1 MQKLLSSLVLLLLIC
16 YTSFAQKAANYQQLI
31 NEAWRLHEEKDFLK
45 SAQIYSKALEGMNEK
60 GLTSDR
66 FNAACSWASAKKP
79 DSAFIQLFIIAQK
92 GNFKDLMITS
102 TNADLKSLHM
112 DKRWHKVLDIVA
124 ANNYKSESNIDFAL
138 VAKLD
143 TLNEEYLDSRTQI
156 ATLESEFGAESKE
169 VKKYVKLF
177 NAKEASNLITITK
190 ILDKNGWPSDEI
202 VGDQGNYN
210 LYLLLERAD
219 LKVQQ
224 KYLPMMRVAASK
236 GNVRPG
242 YLAFFE
248 DRVAMKKNGK
258 QVYGSQVEFNDE
270 MQKYYVLPLTDP
282 DNVDKRRAELGLNSM
297 QWYITYWSL
306 TWDAEDYKK
315 QLPEYI
321 KMYKK

>member
-1 MQKLLSSLVLLLLIC
+1 MLLIS

-31 NEAWRLHEEKDFLK
+31 NEAWTLYGSKAFLK
-45 SAQIYSKALEGMNEK
+45 SAQIYSKALVGMNDR
-60 GLTSDR
+60 GLMSDR
-66 FNAACSWASAKKP
+66 FNAACSWALAKNP
-79 DSAFIQLFIIAQK
+79 DSAFVQLFKIAEK
-92 GNFKDLMITS
+92 GNFKDLMSVS
-102 TNADLKSLHM
+102 TTADLKSLHM
-112 DKRWHKVLDIVA
+112 DKRWHKVLDLVA

-156 ATLESEFGAESKE
+156 STLEAEFGAESKE

-177 NAKEASNLITITK
+177 SAKEAANLITMTK

-210 LYLLLERAD
+210 LYLLLERAE
-219 LKVQQ
+219 LKIQQ

-236 GNVRPG
+236 GYVRPG
-242 YLAFFE
+242 YLALFE

-270 MQKYYVLPLTDP
+270 MQKYYVLPLSDP

-306 TWDAEDYKK
+306 TWDAEDYKI

-321 KMYKK
+321 KIYKSEVTK